1 MASALV
7 FKWCQDLYS
16 NLVPTAFAAS
26 RRPRGAVI
34 PAGEV
39 DSRFV
44 VPLPRPGGRR
54 SLRGQLH
61 LDLRPLEAHEDASI
75 STVLT
80 DMHQVGRRRRQSV
93 LQTCANAHCALLKEV
108 TKYHNHQ
115 ASYLISKHQKSAI
128 PFICICVVIFIK
140 PRLKYVFLVKK
151 IKYIYGTPKYLC

>member
-80 DMHQVGRRRRQSV
+80 DA
-93 LQTCANAHCALLKEV
+93 TCAKLDDDDDDDDVNRYC
-108 TKYHNHQ
+108 
-115 ASYLISKHQKSAI
+115 
-128 PFICICVVIFIK
+128 K
-140 PRLKYVFLVKK
+140 PVLMLTVPY
-151 IKYIYGTPKYLC
+151 